1 MNKVTQLEAYNHYK
15 NEYDIGSI
23 YVWGFNDG
31 TIISKET
38 IDAAYRD
45 YHSSRYDRK
54 YYDDKLKEGEGKNGS
69 DCSGAHYLLSGYDTT
84 AQGYYEKCIKK
95 GKIDSMPKNKVC
107 LLFVWSDSSKR
118 MVHTGAYLPY
128 LGAFHMA
135 SSVRNAVIEDLK
147 NRGWTHWG
155 YANFISDYDTY
166 SFIPDSTPIP
176 APEPTPV
183 YRKYTQDDFINDV
196 CKILKAASAKEA
208 FEKTITISTK
218 TNSKNALVTPLERY
232 MKALEYYKG
241 DIEAD
246 NGKTPT
252 FGSGMEAAI
261 KQYQKEIVK
270 AKEKNQ
276 DGIVSKKQATW
287 KKLLGLS

>member
-38 IDAAYRD
+38 IDEAYRD
-45 YHSSRYDRK
+45 YHSDRYDRK
-54 YYDDKLKEGEGKNGS
+54 YYDDKLKEGEGKNGA

-84 AQGYYEKCIKK
+84 ADGYYRRCTKQ
-95 GKIDSMPKNKVC
+95 GKISSMPTDKVC
-107 LLFVWSDSSKR
+107 LLFVYSSTSGR
-118 MVHTGAYLPY
+118 MVHTGAYLPF

-135 SSVRNAVIEDLK
+135 SSARNAVIEDLSV
-147 NRGWTHWG
+147 RGWTHWG
-155 YANFISDYDTY
+155 YADFISDYDTY
-166 SFIPDSTPIP
+166 SFTPD
-176 APEPTPV
+176 PEPEPV
-183 YRKYTQDDFINDV
+183 YRKYTQYDFITDV
-196 CKILKAASAKEA
+196 CKILKVNSAKDA
-208 FEKTITISTK
+208 FERTITISK
-218 TNSKNALVTPLERY
+218 NTNNKHALVTPLERY
-232 MKALEYYKG
+232 MKALEYYNG
-241 DIEAD
+241 SIEAD
-246 NGKTPT
+246 DGKRPL

-261 KQYQKEIVK
+261 KKYQKEIVK